1 MINLRD
7 TGVKKSWMRNVVL
20 LFAYTMLEW
29 SSLLISIDLIVHQI
43 SLKGND
49 YCEHI
54 RNFKECRSGP
64 RDDEL
69 IDYVKPK
76 LEIVEVKIEN
86 MWEAAESLKVRNQL
100 ASTSFKISL
109 EELQKRELRLQAD
122 KEELKKREL
131 RLQADK
137 EELKKHR
144 EVLFEQIRKATGV
157 KRHKPSSQWPGDK
170 DGFFKRG
177 PRIDHVRSM
186 HPTIWERNL
195 PGSRKYTPVT
205 VSSLDTQHASSSA
218 LADLGKNEK
227 FQIAPPNKR
236 HKKKEEKQD
245 GKQFGTRHK

>member
-7 TGVKKSWMRNVVL
+7 TGVKKSWMRNVV
-20 LFAYTMLEW
+20 
-29 SSLLISIDLIVHQI
+29 IVHQI

-54 RNFKECRSGP
+54 RNFKNAD
-64 RDDEL
+64 RDQE
-69 IDYVKPK
+69 YVKPK

-86 MWEAAESLKVRNQL
+86 MWEAAESLKCAINWHH
-100 ASTSFKISL
+100 I
-109 EELQKRELRLQAD
+109 
-122 KEELKKREL
+122 L

-177 PRIDHVRSM
+177 PRVDHVRSM

-236 HKKKEEKQD
+236 HKKKKKTGWQ
-245 GKQFGTRHK
+245 TI